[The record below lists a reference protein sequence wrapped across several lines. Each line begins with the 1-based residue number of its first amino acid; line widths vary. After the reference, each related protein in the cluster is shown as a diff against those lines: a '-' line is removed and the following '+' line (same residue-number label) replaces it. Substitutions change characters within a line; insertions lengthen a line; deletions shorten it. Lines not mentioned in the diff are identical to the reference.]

1 MKEVRRV
8 DVGIIYTP
16 QEVEKIIWEGD
27 SEEQADILI
36 CMAKRYEVEQT
47 SVEMQMLNVAMEINE
62 HNLAEIR
69 EKVIRML
76 NTFMDFL
83 GIKESEQ

>member
-36 CMAKRYEVEQT
+36 CMAKRYEVEHT

-62 HNLAEIR
+62 HNLAENR

>member
-16 QEVEKIIWEGD
+16 QEVEKIIWDGD

-36 CMAKRYEVEQT
+36 CMANRYYNEHT
-47 SVEMQMLNVAMEINE
+47 SVEMQLLNVAMELNE
-62 HNLAEIR
+62 HTSAENR

-76 NTFMDFL
+76 KTFMDFL
-83 GIKESEQ
+83 EIKEEE